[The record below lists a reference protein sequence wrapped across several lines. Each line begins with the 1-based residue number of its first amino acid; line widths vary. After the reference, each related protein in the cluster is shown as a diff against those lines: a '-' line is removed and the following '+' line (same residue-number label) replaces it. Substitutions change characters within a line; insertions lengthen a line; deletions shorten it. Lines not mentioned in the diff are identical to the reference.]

1 MAEPEPGSSPTPAVL
16 HVTVVHAP
24 APRVVRSWALR
35 LAAGSTALQALQACG
50 VLHEYPELTSLMNRD
65 ALSVWGQRCDASRLL
80 QDGDRVEVCRPLRVD
95 PKVARRTR
103 FAQQGARATG
113 LFARRR
119 PGAKAGY

>member
-1 MAEPEPGSSPTPAVL
+1 MPAWL

-24 APRVVRSWALR
+24 APRVVRTWTLR
-35 LAAGSTALQALQACG
+35 LATGSTALHALQAAG
-50 VLHEYPELTSLMNRD
+50 VLQEYPELASRMDRD

-80 QDGDRVEVCRPLRVD
+80 QDGDRLELCRPLRVD
-95 PKVARRTR
+95 PKIARRTR